1 MAVAVDCD
9 VVVVGGG
16 PAGLTAA
23 GWLGRYRRQVL
34 VVDGGDYRNASAD
47 WVHGLYAND
56 PADPETLRLR
66 AHQDL
71 EQYDHVDVVRAR
83 VGQARTLGD
92 DLFEVTVAGDT
103 LRTRRVVLATG
114 VRDVFPHVARFAE
127 FYGADV
133 FHCPACD
140 GHQARGRAIAV
151 FGWQAHVSGFAME
164 LLDWADTVHIVTNG
178 RPLEVG
184 DQELRSL
191 GSHGIDV
198 VEARAVE
205 LIGERG
211 RLEGV
216 RLDTGQRVPCAM
228 AFFSIDHEPATGLA
242 VQLGCDLDDDGYV
255 RVNRAACTS
264 VAGVYAAGDLTGGIQ
279 LVGMAV
285 GEGTA
290 AGVAC
295 AQSLYGR
302 PSLPGVPAPAPPPDE
317 AVPPQAD

>member
-1 MAVAVDCD
+1 MAVGVDCD

-34 VVDGGDYRNASAD
+34 VVDSGDYRNRSAER
-47 WVHGLYAND
+47 VHGLYAND
-56 PADPETLRLR
+56 PADPQELRMR
-66 AHQDL
+66 AHRDL
-71 EQYDHVDVVRAR
+71 EQYEHVDLVRAR
-83 VGQARTLGD
+83 VGQARALGD
-92 DLFEVTVAGDT
+92 DLFELTVDGDT
-103 LRTRRVVLATG
+103 MRTRRVVLATG
-114 VRDVFPHVARFAE
+114 VRDGFPNVAGFAE

-140 GHQARGRAIAV
+140 GYDARGRAIAV
-151 FGWQAHVSGFAME
+151 FGWQGHVAGFAME
-164 LLDWADTVHIVTNG
+164 MLDWADTVRIVTNG

-184 DQELRSL
+184 DKERRSL
-191 GSHGIDV
+191 RDHGIDV
-198 VEARAVE
+198 IEARAVE
-205 LIGERG
+205 LRGQRG

-216 RLDTGQRVPCAM
+216 RLDDGRLVPCAVG
-228 AFFSIDHEPATGLA
+228 FFSIEHEPVTELA
-242 VQLGCDLDDDGYV
+242 VQLGCELDDDGYV

-302 PSLPGVPAPAPPPDE
+302 PSLPGVPAPAPPPEE
-317 AVPPQAD
+317 ATPPRE